1 MVWVLCQLDK
11 NGGVE
16 CNFPFLHHKLPLQ
29 LTWTAQKEPFLFG
42 KETHAF
48 LPQRIIFLKVGLF
61 QHVSTFPRYQLFMR
75 KLYNNFGLLI
85 AASIVSSGTSAT
97 AVVRTTRTFISFS
110 VLSLLF
116 AAKLRQAKLNLD
128 ALRERVQA
136 PAFGRGSNLT
146 VG

>member
-1 MVWVLCQLDK
+1 VLCQLDK
-11 NGGVE
+11 NGWVE
-16 CNFPFLHHKLPLQ
+16 CNFPFLHHKHPLQ
-29 LTWTAQKEPFLFG
+29 LTWTAQKGPFLFG
-42 KETHAF
+42 KETHSF

-61 QHVSTFPRYQLFMR
+61 QHIHAIKFHE
-75 KLYNNFGLLI
+75 KIHHFGFLI
-85 AASIVSSGTSAT
+85 AASTVSGGTSAT

-110 VLSLLF
+110 LLWLLF
-116 AAKLRQAKLNLD
+116 AAKLHQAKLNLD